1 MREIENSIRQKCRHE
16 HVQTFGTNPTNE
28 IAEESVRF
36 YLKQPRPDDLVTL
49 FDMISGTLGMPLNED
64 RELEFVKRFYHMFFC
79 FPSVSFV
86 VEFIE
91 PTPPACCCIV
101 IRNPSMS

>member
-1 MREIENSIRQKCRHE
+1 M
-16 HVQTFGTNPTNE
+16 
-28 IAEESVRF
+28 RF

-79 FPSVSFV
+79 FPSVSLLSSLRPPLQQLAV
-86 VEFIE
+86 VL
-91 PTPPACCCIV
+91 
-101 IRNPSMS
+101 